1 MRTTEN
7 TEFPEDKYPYSK
19 ITDKIIGCAI
29 EVHKTLGP
37 GFLENIYESALIYEM
52 KQHGIKFESQKAISI
67 SYKGII
73 IGDHRLDLLV
83 EDEVVVENKAVKEFS
98 DIHKAQILS
107 YLKATGK
114 KIGLLINFANTR
126 IDIRRVIL

>member
-7 TEFPEDKYPYSK
+7 TEFPEDKYPYSE
-19 ITDKIIGCAI
+19 ITDKIIKCAI

-52 KQHGIKFESQKAISI
+52 KQQGLKVENQKVISI
-67 SYKGII
+67 LYKGTI
-73 IGDHRLDLLV
+73 IGEHRLDLLV
-83 EDEVVVENKAVKEFS
+83 EDEVIVENKTVKEFN

-107 YLKATGK
+107 YLRATGK
-114 KIGLLINFANTR
+114 RIGLLINFAKTKVDIKR
-126 IDIRRVIL
+126 IIL